1 MKCLIRFILVLGLLI
16 SSAMV
21 YINPTAHAEQDQT
34 WEKIKERGE
43 LRVGLSADYAP
54 MEFEHTVNGKTEY
67 AGVDI
72 DLAKKIAKDNNL
84 KLKIVNMS
92 FDSLLGAL
100 KTGKIDIIISGMT
113 STPERKKQVDFSDS
127 YMMTKNIMLVKKDK
141 VNEYKDIKDFNNK
154 KVGAQKGTEQEKIA
168 QTEIENASI
177 TSLSRLPDVILAL
190 KSGKVEGA
198 VVEKP
203 VAEAYLKQ
211 NPKLGISNVKFNEEE
226 KDTVIAVPKDSPK
239 LLSQINKTIKEV
251 KDKGLIDKYMTNAA
265 NAMNDDS
272 GFISKYGSF
281 FLKGIKITILISL
294 IGVVLGSILG
304 AFVALM
310 KLSKIKIISWIASIY
325 IEILRGTPM
334 LVQVFIVFFGITAAL
349 GLDISALVCG
359 TIALVINSSA
369 YIAEIIRAGIN
380 AVDKGQMEAARSLG
394 LNYRQTMKSVIMP
407 QAIKNIL
414 PALGNEF
421 VTLIKESSIVSTIGV
436 GEIMFNAQVVQGIS
450 FDPFT
455 PLIVAAALYFVLTFV
470 LTRIM
475 NMIEGRLNASD

>member
-21 YINPTAHAEQDQT
+21 YINPTAHAEQNQT

-141 VNEYKDIKDFNNK
+141 VSEYKDIKDFNNK

-294 IGVVLGSILG
+294 IGVTLGSILG

-414 PALGNEF
+414 PSLGNEF

-455 PLIVAAALYFVLTFV
+455 PLLVAAALYFVLTFV

>member
-294 IGVVLGSILG
+294 IGVALGSILG

-359 TIALVINSSA
+359 TIALVINSSV

-455 PLIVAAALYFVLTFV
+455 PLLVAAALYFVLTFV